1 MKYVLGIFSA
11 LKLYFLHLQY
21 LWHHEYYHRSYKD
34 HEKNILIL
42 LKFRNTLMII
52 LNICRPLNS
61 MNSLLM
67 RLESSKFTAEALGF
81 NNSSPFL
88 ETGSWHY

>member
-1 MKYVLGIFSA
+1 
-11 LKLYFLHLQY
+11 
-21 LWHHEYYHRSYKD
+21 
-34 HEKNILIL
+34 
-42 LKFRNTLMII
+42 
-52 LNICRPLNS
+52 LNS